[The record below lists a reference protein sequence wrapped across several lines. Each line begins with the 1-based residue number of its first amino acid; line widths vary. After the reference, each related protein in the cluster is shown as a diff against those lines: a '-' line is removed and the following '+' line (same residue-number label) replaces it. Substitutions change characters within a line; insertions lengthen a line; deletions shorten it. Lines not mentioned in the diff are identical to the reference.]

1 MIYFSPTFLLDEE
14 NRTEEELLNAK
25 LMKEISNEMCHVL
38 AIKCFKG
45 IISSFQAMENVEL
58 NIKSPK
64 KLKKLYTECSQK
76 NLSFPCSFTNEKG
89 ESINF
94 YFTGLQDSENAYVII
109 FKRDDNK
116 LKNKDL
122 KLFAVIPADE
132 VHNNYKYFFWYKL

>member
-1 MIYFSPTFLLDEE
+1 
-14 NRTEEELLNAK
+14 
-25 LMKEISNEMCHVL
+25 MCQVL
-38 AIKCFKG
+38 ASKCFKG
-45 IISSFQAMENVEL
+45 NINSFQAMENVEL

-64 KLKKLYTECSQK
+64 NLKNLYKECSQK

-116 LKNKDL
+116 LKNEEL
-122 KLFAVIPADE
+122 KLFAVIPANE
-132 VHNNYKYFFWYKL
+132 VHNYYKYLFWYKI